1 MIEAGRARPARTLPL
16 RPFVFV
22 VVAAALAGVIGGV
35 ALHRLRAAATPV
47 ALALPELHGQAVWAA
62 GERPAP
68 PFTLRDQRGVSV
80 SLGALR
86 GRPVLLTF
94 LGSRCGSGC
103 APEARR
109 LASVLRRLPAVER
122 PTLVIVSLDPQGDTP
137 AAIDRAMRRW
147 GLGAGPQ
154 WHWLTASRARLVP
167 VWRTYGVSARSAHR
181 LRIFLI
187 DGRGDERTA
196 YLFPFMPAFVE
207 GDLARLAGEHT

>member
-1 MIEAGRARPARTLPL
+1 LIEAGRTRPARTLPP
-16 RPFVFV
+16 RPFAFV

-47 ALALPELHGQAVWAA
+47 APALPELHGQAVWAA

-68 PFTLRDQRGVSV
+68 LFTLRDQHGASV
-80 SLGALR
+80 ALGALR

-109 LASVLRRLPAVER
+109 LASVLRRLPAAER

-137 AAIDRAMRRW
+137 AAIDRAVRRW
-147 GLGAGPQ
+147 GLGGGRH
-154 WHWLTASRARLVP
+154 WHWLTASRARLAS
-167 VWRTYGVSARSAHR
+167 VWRMYGVPAGLAHR
-181 LRIFLI
+181 LRVFLI
-187 DGRGDERTA
+187 DGHGDERTA

-207 GDLARLAGEHT
+207 GDLARLAGEHA